1 MYHVSWEKRN
11 FHTMVS
17 IRNVAEKWYFEY
29 LGMHMGRPRPTGL
42 G

>member
-1 MYHVSWEKRN
+1 MNLGEKERKH
-11 FHTMVS
+11 HTMVL

-29 LGMHMGRPRPTGL
+29 LGMHMGRPRSTGL